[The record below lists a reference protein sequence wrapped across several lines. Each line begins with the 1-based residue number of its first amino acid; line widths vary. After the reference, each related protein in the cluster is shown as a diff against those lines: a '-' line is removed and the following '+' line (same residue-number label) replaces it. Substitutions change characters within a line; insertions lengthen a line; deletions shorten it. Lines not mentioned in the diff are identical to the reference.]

1 MITEATRKCEVV
13 AGQVCGGFGEPGEVD
28 QVGESRECF
37 DLGCGQYST
46 GDEGGGD
53 SGDPSLIKKVR
64 VVATVD
70 YYLVR

>member
-37 DLGCGQYST
+37 DLGCGQYFD
-46 GDEGGGD
+46 G
-53 SGDPSLIKKVR
+53 R
-64 VVATVD
+64 
-70 YYLVR
+70 